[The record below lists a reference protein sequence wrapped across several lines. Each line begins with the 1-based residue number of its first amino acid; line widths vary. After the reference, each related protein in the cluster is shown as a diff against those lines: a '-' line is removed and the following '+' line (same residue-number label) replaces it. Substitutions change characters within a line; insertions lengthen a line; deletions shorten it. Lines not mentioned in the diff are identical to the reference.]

1 VAHHLR
7 TALAEDKK
15 MKEIIRKRADAGF
28 TLVELMVAMVMLS
41 IVSTATFYFYIGQH
55 QAYVT
60 QSDVSD
66 MQQNG
71 RAAVRELSYHLRQA
85 GFSPPVDS
93 SAFTIFAVGGGPDS
107 ITINHHDTSYTFFV
121 DATDSLN
128 PILMRRVNSDSAVIF
143 AEDIDSLTFTQV
155 SANEVSI
162 VLVAKTRRVDSALG
176 DYRRRRLTTLVN
188 IRNL

>member
-1 VAHHLR
+1 MR

-15 MKEIIRKRADAGF
+15 MREIIRKRADAGF

-85 GFSPPVDS
+85 GFNTPADS
-93 SAFTIFAVGGGPDS
+93 AAFTIFFVGGGRDS
-107 ITINHHDTSYTFFV
+107 ITINHHDSSYTFFV
-121 DATDSLN
+121 DATDASN
-128 PILMRRVNSDSAVIF
+128 PVLMRRVNNDSAVVF
-143 AEDIDSLTFTQV
+143 AENIDSLAFTAV
-155 SANEVSI
+155 AANEVS
-162 VLVAKTRRVDSALG
+162 VCLVARTSRVDPASG
-176 DYRRRRLTTLVN
+176 DYRRRRFATLVN

>member
-1 VAHHLR
+1 MR

-15 MKEIIRKRADAGF
+15 MKEIIRKRVDAGF

-85 GFSPPVDS
+85 GFNTPADS
-93 SAFTIFAVGGGPDS
+93 AAFTIFFVGGGRDS

-121 DATDSLN
+121 DATDSLH
-128 PILMRRVNSDSAVIF
+128 PLFMRRVDSDSAVVF
-143 AEDIDSLTFTQV
+143 AENIDSLGFNLV

-162 VLVAKTRRVDSALG
+162 AIVARTSRTDHASG
-176 DYRRRRLTTLVN
+176 DYRRRRFATLVN